1 MGFFSKLFGAANE
14 QIARNIANEV
24 VKSAQQSPQSQN
36 HPQQNPAPVAQQTN
50 SSNNNMAP
58 TGPSGFSWGPVMP
71 AEENQY
77 NFNGTYQQ
85 YFDSIF
91 LREFSDY
98 MVTMDLGKY
107 THLPY
112 YSFIKNGKCALVVE
126 LFSGKSA
133 AKKLREDCRR
143 AGIPYLRYYIDVEG
157 WWNTKKYVIER
168 TRNALS

>member
-1 MGFFSKLFGAANE
+1 
-14 QIARNIANEV
+14 
-24 VKSAQQSPQSQN
+24 
-36 HPQQNPAPVAQQTN
+36 
-50 SSNNNMAP
+50 
-58 TGPSGFSWGPVMP
+58 
-71 AEENQY
+71 
-77 NFNGTYQQ
+77 
-85 YFDSIF
+85 
-91 LREFSDY
+91 